1 MARRT
6 SGLRLGEGLVLPLK
20 FATEGV
26 VAVGMRG
33 SGKSNTLVRWA
44 EVLYAAGIPWV
55 AIDPKGDW
63 GGIRSSA
70 DGTKPGLSIAVF
82 GGLDESFPLTEYI
95 GAAIAD
101 LLVDHNMSAVLDV
114 SRLPIAAR
122 ARFLTDFC
130 NRLMDRHQAEPHVR
144 CVILEE
150 AHRYIPQRVTKETA
164 KVKEAA
170 AAILL
175 EGRAFGLGCWGAT
188 QRPARLHKDVLEE
201 VGTAV
206 LHRIGAAATN
216 DLRTI
221 SGWVKHEELGDE
233 IVPSLTK
240 LASGEAWILAPST
253 LGIAQRVMIDRR
265 TTYDSAATPLVGA
278 GSRPTLTLA
287 DVDAAA
293 IKEALADTIERA
305 KADDPKVLHR
315 RITEL
320 QRQLAVAEAR
330 QPATVEVEVPI
341 LPVATL
347 EGLRD
352 ALSVALD
359 ELRTALT
366 PVTDVVM
373 LVDSLLAAPAPRTP
387 SLLRQL
393 AQPVPPTDPTRGQA
407 PGPPPATGPTQD
419 VVLKAGARRLLETIA
434 RHHPMR
440 HSKAQVGTLAGFK
453 ITGGTFQ
460 TYFSTLRRHGLVDID
475 HEGLITATTEGLAAA
490 GVDEPRP
497 MSPDEVL
504 ELWRTRLKRG
514 ARQML
519 DALVE
524 TYPAGYTRGQ
534 LADLLAMAETGGT
547 FQTYLSTLRRNGL
560 ADVVDGGLV
569 VASDTLFLEAAGRG

>member
-6 SGLRLGEGLVLPLK
+6 SGLRLGEGLVLPVS

-26 VAVGMRG
+26 VALGMRG
-33 SGKSNTLVRWA
+33 AGKSNTLVRWA
-44 EVLYAAGIPWV
+44 EVLYGAGIPFV
-55 AIDPKGDW
+55 AVDPKGDW

-70 DGTKPGLSIAVF
+70 DGTKPGLSVAVF
-82 GGLDESFPLTEYI
+82 GGIEESFPLTATL

-101 LLVDHNMSAVLDV
+101 LLVDHNLSAVLDI
-114 SRLPIAAR
+114 SRLSKADQG
-122 ARFLTDFC
+122 RFLTDFC
-130 NRLMDRHQAEPHVR
+130 HRLMDRHKLDPHVR

-150 AHRYIPQRVTKETA
+150 AHRYLPQQVTAETA
-164 KVKEAA
+164 RVKEAA

-175 EGRAFGLGCWGAT
+175 EGRAFGLGCWAAS
-188 QRPARLHKDVLEE
+188 QRAARLHKDVLEE

-216 DLRTI
+216 DLRTA
-221 SGWVKHEELGDE
+221 SGWVKHEELSGE
-233 IVPSLTK
+233 IIPSLNK
-240 LASGEAWILAPST
+240 LRNGEAWILAPAF
-253 LGIAQRVMIDRR
+253 GITQRVTIDRR
-265 TTYDSAATPLVGA
+265 RTYDSASTPRVGA

-293 IKEALADTIERA
+293 IKEALADTIERV
-305 KADDPKVLHR
+305 KANDPRELHR

-330 QPATVEVEVPI
+330 QPETVEVEVPI

-393 AQPVPPTDPTRGQA
+393 AQPVPRTDPTRGQA

-460 TYFSTLRRHGLVDID
+460 TYFSTLRRYGLVDID

-519 DALVE
+519 DAH
-524 TYPAGYTRGQ
+524 P
-534 LADLLAMAETGGT
+534 
-547 FQTYLSTLRRNGL
+547 
-560 ADVVDGGLV
+560 
-569 VASDTLFLEAAGRG
+569 